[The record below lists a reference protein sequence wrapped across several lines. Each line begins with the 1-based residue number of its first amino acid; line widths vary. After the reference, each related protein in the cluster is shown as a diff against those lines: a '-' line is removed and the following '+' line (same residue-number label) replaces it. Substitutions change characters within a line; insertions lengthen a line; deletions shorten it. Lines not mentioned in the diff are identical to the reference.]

1 MRNTVEP
8 PTKNHKLESSQELER
23 VTNREENRLF
33 FLGFK
38 EPKIENSI

>member
-8 PTKNHKLESSQELER
+8 PTKNLKLETSQELER
-23 VTNREENRLF
+23 VKNREENRL